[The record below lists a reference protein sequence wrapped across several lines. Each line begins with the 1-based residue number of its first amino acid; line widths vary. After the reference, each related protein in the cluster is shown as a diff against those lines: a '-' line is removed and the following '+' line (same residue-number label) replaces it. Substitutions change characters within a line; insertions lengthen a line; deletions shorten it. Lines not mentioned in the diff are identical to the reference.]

1 MNKIAQ
7 FHKVSFE
14 QFKES
19 WDDSFPGASEEE
31 IKEIYDQIK
40 LPKRATR
47 GSAGYDF
54 FSPVDFELKP
64 GETIKI
70 PTGIRVFI
78 ESDWVL
84 NIFPRSGLGFKF
96 RLQMNNTV
104 GIIDSDYFYSDN
116 EGHIFVKLT
125 NDTNE
130 GKTVSVAQGTGMV
143 QGIFMQYGVTI
154 DDDATEQNSYGFV
167 SVKKDGLWGS
177 IDKNGKTIIEP
188 KYNLE
193 NNLKIDFI
201 GKWYLGEEIGV
212 NYYCDK

>member
-64 GETIKI
+64 
-70 PTGIRVFI
+70 
-78 ESDWVL
+78 
-84 NIFPRSGLGFKF
+84 GFKF

-154 DDDATEQNSYGFV
+154 DDDATEVRNGGF
-167 SVKKDGLWGS
+167 GS
-177 IDKNGKTIIEP
+177 TTK
-188 KYNLE
+188 
-193 NNLKIDFI
+193 
-201 GKWYLGEEIGV
+201 
-212 NYYCDK
+212 

>member
-7 FHKVSFE
+7 FHKVSFK

-19 WDDSFPGASEEE
+19 WDDSFPGATEEE

-54 FSPVDFELKP
+54 FSPIDFTLKP

-84 NIFPRSGLGFKF
+84 NIFPRSGLGFKC

-125 NDTNE
+125 NDSNE

-154 DDDATEQNSYGFV
+154 DDDSTEVRNGGF
-167 SVKKDGLWGS
+167 GS
-177 IDKNGKTIIEP
+177 TTK
-188 KYNLE
+188 
-193 NNLKIDFI
+193 
-201 GKWYLGEEIGV
+201 
-212 NYYCDK
+212 

>member
-54 FSPVDFELKP
+54 FSPVDFELK
-64 GETIKI
+64 
-70 PTGIRVFI
+70 
-78 ESDWVL
+78 SDWVL

-154 DDDATEQNSYGFV
+154 DDDATEVRNGGF
-167 SVKKDGLWGS
+167 GS
-177 IDKNGKTIIEP
+177 TTK
-188 KYNLE
+188 
-193 NNLKIDFI
+193 
-201 GKWYLGEEIGV
+201 
-212 NYYCDK
+212 